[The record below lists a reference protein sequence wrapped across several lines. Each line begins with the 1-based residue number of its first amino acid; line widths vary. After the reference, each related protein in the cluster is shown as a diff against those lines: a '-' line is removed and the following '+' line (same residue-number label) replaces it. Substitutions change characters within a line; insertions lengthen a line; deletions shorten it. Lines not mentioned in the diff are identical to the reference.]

1 MSVVEKLNQTKKGSG
16 AEVGKVGGRCEHL
29 PQILNQIFGP
39 DPSCT
44 HSFLGSQTPSCEGT
58 GRGGIIEWHSW
69 VTFRWDQNPG
79 HRRKGERQK
88 KVRIFWWKQ
97 PLNSWFPSVILLTRF
112 SVLKR
117 KLKKKI
123 IIKSW
128 RGLSWWLR
136 VEEPTCQC
144 RRHGFHPWSG
154 KTPHAA
160 EQLSPCTTI
169 IEPAL

>member
-1 MSVVEKLNQTKKGSG
+1 MSMVEKLNQTKKGSG
-16 AEVGKVGGRCEHL
+16 AGVGEVGGRWEHL

-58 GRGGIIEWHSW
+58 GRGGIFEWYSW

-79 HRRKGERQK
+79 HRRKGESQK
-88 KVRIFWWKQ
+88 KKSIFWWKQ
-97 PLNSWFPSVILLTRF
+97 PLNSWFL
-112 SVLKR
+112 VLFYLQDFHFWKEN
-117 KLKKKI
+117 LKKI

-136 VEEPTCQC
+136 GKESTCQC
-144 RRHGFHPWSG
+144 RRHGFQPWLG

-160 EQLSPCTTI
+160 EQLSLCTTV
-169 IEPAL
+169 IEPVL